1 MPHPRA
7 HARQDGARLELEAAR
22 ILDPAATAYQ
32 VLDVARDATFTQI
45 AAARTALLFRWHTD
59 RCRHAQA
66 NAVSQKISEAFET
79 LGGNHGNEARRA
91 SYNRQAYPQAE
102 EGSISATLRNG
113 SYGRV
118 LEAMK
123 KLPQGLSQQ
132 LPRIVVVGQESA
144 GKSSVLERIAM
155 RAAFPR
161 AEGFCTRMPIRMK
174 MMHRPHENRITVR
187 CKHSADGQTVVL
199 NGEPAERPFDLTGDA
214 RDVPHEFV
222 AQVIQ
227 TFIEQIHGH
236 DASPNSV
243 LTDIEIEIE
252 IRACNVPDLELVDLP
267 GLVSMPPDVQR
278 QTLELTRNYL
288 RRPNTLVLCVID
300 GNTATLRG
308 ASILAEINSYAAAR
322 PPFSKTIV
330 VQTKTDQ
337 MAGGPHTLA
346 RRLADPTSTL
356 GCQPVALI
364 PVMNRAGD
372 GITLSDLVAAEAGR
386 FGEWKAQEPALQG
399 RPLGILS
406 VLSELN
412 VLFET
417 HMCNEWVPEEMR
429 KLGEQKMQA
438 QKELDGLGAEL
449 SNSQANV
456 EPALNQV
463 STKMRN
469 VLESQLFVVPSRS
482 QNAFPPAAHTGGS
495 QGSVQVPAFGEGRD
509 SQNSRLPPAAHTG
522 GSQGS
527 VQVPAF
533 GEGRDSQNSRLH
545 TAEDRIESKK
555 QWRENTQTLQASW
568 LTDCLIDETMK
579 DDTLPLRIQRLRL
592 KDEIKAYAVAL
603 LPSFLGQDTFLGEAP
618 PDLSMANLREK
629 LVDAAFEFV
638 LAPFLHTVTSH
649 RLQEYLLGHPD
660 WCRENAE
667 AAARRTKLMKEINA
681 IDAACRALAHV
692 TDVVSARTHT

>member
-1 MPHPRA
+1 MRIPLLTTSHT
-7 HARQDGARLELEAAR
+7 RQDGARLELEAAR

-45 AAARTALLFRWHTD
+45 AAARATLLFRWHTD

-174 MMHRPHENRITVR
+174 MMHRPHDNRITVR
-187 CKHSADGQTVVL
+187 CKHSANGQTAVL
-199 NGEPAERPFDLTGDA
+199 NGEPAERLFDLSGDA
-214 RDVPHEFV
+214 QDVPHEFV

-227 TFIEQIHGH
+227 AFIEQIHGR

-372 GITLSDLVAAEAGR
+372 GITLSDLVAAEASR

-456 EPALNQV
+456 EAALKQV

-469 VLESQLFVVPSRS
+469 VLESQLFEVPSRS

-495 QGSVQVPAFGEGRD
+495 QGSVWQHWLKLESAQVPAFGKGR
-509 SQNSRLPPAAHTG
+509 N
-522 GSQGS
+522 
-527 VQVPAF
+527 
-533 GEGRDSQNSRLH
+533 SQNSRLH

-555 QWRENTQTLQASW
+555 QWRENTQTLQARTRR

-592 KDEIKAYAVAL
+592 KDEIKAYAVSHS
-603 LPSFLGQDTFLGEAP
+603 PSFLGQDTFLGEAP

-649 RLQEYLLGHPD
+649 HLQEYLLGHPD

-667 AAARRTKLMKEINA
+667 AAARRTKLMKDINA

-692 TDVVSARTHT
+692 RDVVSARTHT